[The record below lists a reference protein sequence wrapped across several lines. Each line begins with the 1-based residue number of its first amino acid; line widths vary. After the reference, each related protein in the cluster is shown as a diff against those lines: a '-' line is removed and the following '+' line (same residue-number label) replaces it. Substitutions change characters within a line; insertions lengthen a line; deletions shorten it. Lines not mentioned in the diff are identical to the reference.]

1 MAAEPAEVGELSQFY
16 AKKHPGAGEGLVQIN
31 TATCSLPE
39 LLNLCWD
46 SQEPTAPPV
55 ASQHNLL
62 HNPKELRPASR
73 PLRHHF
79 SKFILKFYL
88 QSSTEF
94 CARSQGSPV
103 DAREELDQHYSS
115 EQLQSSFRAL
125 TGSPQPRQKCS
136 SSCSQAQA
144 SAQLSESSLSISKV
158 K

>member
-16 AKKHPGAGEGLVQIN
+16 AKKHPGAGESLVQIN

-73 PLRHHF
+73 PLDIIF
-79 SKFILKFYL
+79 PNLF
-88 QSSTEF
+88 
-94 CARSQGSPV
+94 
-103 DAREELDQHYSS
+103 
-115 EQLQSSFRAL
+115 
-125 TGSPQPRQKCS
+125 
-136 SSCSQAQA
+136 
-144 SAQLSESSLSISKV
+144 
-158 K
+158 